1 MATETE
7 AQPLR
12 GREARTKRR
21 QLERKITI
29 ALQEQI
35 RQDVHDNIEKLIAI
49 IAQGGM
55 LQAAIQVAMPNKQ
68 EIDPFTGHVI
78 TTPQTPGE

>member
-12 GREARTKRR
+12 GRAARTKRR

-55 LQAAIQVAMPNKQ
+55 LQASIQVALPTKQ
-68 EIDPFTGHVI
+68 EIDQFTGQVI